1 MNRLLPPDRLHGSA
15 RLALLGVAAVSLFGV
30 VVFQF
35 RADNLLAAQASPNN
49 AVTRTPVVSPIVK
62 HVEAAPP
69 VATRSI
75 TRTVA
80 AVSPIID
87 DFKPHASA
95 PVRPTP
101 TGVVFP
107 DPIFPPKFDGV
118 ARTITVP
125 ILMYHY
131 ISTPP
136 SVNDKIRVGLSVTP
150 EMFEAQI
157 KLLVDNGFSTIT
169 LFDLYSQLATGQALP
184 AKPLVLTFD
193 DGYVDNYQ
201 NAFPVLKKYGQTGT
215 FFVLTGPA
223 DVKNPA
229 YLSWDMI
236 EEMSRA
242 GLDVQLHAKDHV
254 DLRQRRYEDL
264 IWQIIGG
271 RQSIEAHTGKPVVFM
286 AYPSG
291 KYDNAVLKFLASN
304 NFWAAVTSESGRTHT
319 LSGALTWTRIRIA
332 GQLQLTHFAWL
343 LGVPKPG
350 R

>member
-1 MNRLLPPDRLHGSA
+1 MKCLFTPDRLHGPA
-15 RLALLGVAAVSLFGV
+15 RLAVWGVAMISLFGV

-35 RADNLLAAQASPNN
+35 RADNRLAAQASPIK
-49 AVTRTPVVSPIVK
+49 AATRTPAVSPIVK
-62 HVEAAPP
+62 RP
-69 VATRSI
+69 VAARSI
-75 TRTVA
+75 TRTMPA
-80 AVSPIID
+80 ASPVID
-87 DFKPHASA
+87 DLEPRASA

-107 DPIFPPKFDGV
+107 DPIFPPEFDGI
-118 ARTITVP
+118 ARAASVP

-136 SVNDKIRVGLSVTP
+136 SANDKIRVGLSVPP

-157 KLLVDNGFSTIT
+157 KLLADNGFTTIT
-169 LFDLYSQLATGQALP
+169 LFDLYSHLAAGRALP
-184 AKPLVLTFD
+184 ANPIVLTFD
-193 DGYVDNYQ
+193 DGYLDNYQ
-201 NAFPVLKKYGQTGT
+201 NALPILKKYGLTGT

-223 DVKNPA
+223 DVKDPA

-242 GLDVQLHAKDHV
+242 GLDMQLHAKDHV
-254 DLRQRRYEDL
+254 DLRHRRYEDL

-291 KYDNAVLKFLASN
+291 KYDDAVLKFLTKN
-304 NFWAAVTSESGRTHT
+304 NFWAAVTTESGRTHT
-319 LSGALTWTRIRIA
+319 LPDALTWTRVRVA
-332 GQLQLTHFAWL
+332 GQLRLTDFARL
-343 LGVPKPG
+343 LGVPKP
-350 R
+350 

>member
-1 MNRLLPPDRLHGSA
+1 MKRLFTPAWLHGPA
-15 RLALLGVAAVSLFGV
+15 RLVLLGVVVIGLSGA

-35 RADNLLAAQASPNN
+35 RADNLLAAQVSPSK
-49 AVTRTPVVSPIVK
+49 AATRTPVVSPIVK
-62 HVEAAPP
+62 RAESAPP
-69 VATRSI
+69 AAARSI
-75 TRTVA
+75 TRTLPA
-80 AVSPIID
+80 ASPIID
-87 DFKPHASA
+87 DLEPHASA
-95 PVRPTP
+95 PVRPTS
-101 TGVVFP
+101 TGVIFP
-107 DPIFPPKFDGV
+107 DPIFPPKFDGAV
-118 ARTITVP
+118 RTATVP

-136 SVNDKIRVGLSVTP
+136 SATDKIRVGLSVTP

-157 KLLVDNGFSTIT
+157 KLLVDNGFTTMT

-184 AKPLVLTFD
+184 AKPIILTFD

-264 IWQIIGG
+264 VWQVIGG

-291 KYDNAVLKFLASN
+291 KYDDAVLKFLASN
-304 NFWAAVTSESGRTHT
+304 NFWAAVTTESGRTHT
-319 LSGALTWTRIRIA
+319 LSDALTWTRVRIA
-332 GQLQLTHFAWL
+332 GQLRLTDFARL
-343 LGVPKPG
+343 LGVSTP
-350 R
+350 